1 MDVPH
6 CQAAKDVLADAAA
19 WPACQAPGLQ
29 AARERGTEWKRKENE
44 RGEKDRRS
52 RDMGRRHCGRMEYQV
67 CQKRQERH
75 SDAAITLFLLF
86 CSIALI

>member
-29 AARERGTEWKRKENE
+29 AARERGTEWKRKESGRGKKGQTEQRYGKETLRVNE
-44 RGEKDRRS
+44 GSGMK
-52 RDMGRRHCGRMEYQV
+52 
-67 CQKRQERH
+67 
-75 SDAAITLFLLF
+75 IL
-86 CSIALI
+86 

>member
-29 AARERGTEWKRKENE
+29 AARERGTEWKRKESG
-44 RGEKDRRS
+44 RGKKDRR
-52 RDMGRRHCGRMEYQV
+52 RKDMAWRHCGRMKDQV
-67 CQKRQERH
+67 
-75 SDAAITLFLLF
+75 
-86 CSIALI
+86 

>member
-29 AARERGTEWKRKENE
+29 AARERGTEWKRKESG
-44 RGEKDRRS
+44 RGK
-52 RDMGRRHCGRMEYQV
+52 
-67 CQKRQERH
+67 KRTDGAQIWQGDIVGE
-75 SDAAITLFLLF
+75 
-86 CSIALI
+86 

>member
-29 AARERGTEWKRKENE
+29 AARETRDGVEEEGKWE
-44 RGEKDRRS
+44 GEKDRRS
-52 RDMGRRHCGRMEYQV
+52 RDMARRKCGQKKDQV
-67 CQKRQERH
+67 
-75 SDAAITLFLLF
+75 
-86 CSIALI
+86 

>member
-29 AARERGTEWKRKENE
+29 AARETRDGVEEEGKWEGGERTDGAEIWQGDFVGERRIRYEHGVKQRKN
-44 RGEKDRRS
+44 S
-52 RDMGRRHCGRMEYQV
+52 R
-67 CQKRQERH
+67 KNK
-75 SDAAITLFLLF
+75 
-86 CSIALI
+86 